1 MKPGI
6 YYDISNEDYHRGE
19 GVSKSQLD
27 KVAKSTALLDWDRDA
42 PEDEEKKSALDMGT
56 ALHCLLLEPDEFD
69 NRFIKA
75 PQFNRR
81 TNSGKE
87 EEKEFLEECKKTG
100 KIVMDY
106 EQHRKLQLMRDSVM
120 AHPGGR
126 RLLEHDGVCEASIY
140 WNDAETGEL
149 CRIRPDKLI
158 PDNDIIVDV
167 KKVSDISRFPTHIE
181 EYRYHVQDAMY
192 GEGYRQYTGTIPIFC
207 FLAVSESID
216 CGKYPVRL
224 FVLDQYDREVGF
236 DLFRKNLNTYH
247 ECRVKGNFG
256 LGFEVVQ
263 RPEWARRRD
272 E

>member
-1 MKPGI
+1 MTPGI
-6 YYDISNEDYHRGE
+6 YYDISNEDYHKGA

-27 KVAKSTALLDWDRDA
+27 TIAKDAALLDWDRDA
-42 PEDEEKKSALDMGT
+42 PVDEEKMSALDMGT
-56 ALHCLLLEPDEFD
+56 ALHCLLLEPDEFN

-81 TNSGKE
+81 TNSGKKAE
-87 EEKEFLEECKKTG
+87 MEFLGECKKTG
-100 KIVMDY
+100 KTVMDY

-126 RLLEHDGVCEASIY
+126 KVLECDGVCESSIY
-140 WNDAETGEL
+140 WNDTETGEL

-158 PDNDIIVDV
+158 PDNNLIVDV

-181 EYRYHVQDAMY
+181 EFRYHVQDAMY
-192 GEGYRQYTGTIPIFC
+192 SEGYRQHTGIIPRFC

-224 FVLDQYDREVGF
+224 FVLEQYDREVGF
-236 DLFRKNLNTYH
+236 DLFRRDLNKYH
-247 ECRVKGNFG
+247 ECRTSGNFG
-256 LGFEVVQ
+256 LGFEVIQ